1 MRLLDLT
8 LPTPKENLAL
18 DEALLDEAEA
28 GVLTEEVLRLWES
41 PEPFVVVGRSSRVAD
56 EVNWD
61 ECRRRGLCVLRRAS
75 GGAAVVAGPGC
86 LMYALVLSQIARP
99 SLAMISE
106 AHRLVMGTMVSALQ
120 PLVPGIVF
128 RGTSDLAV
136 GDCKVSG
143 NSLRVKRSHL
153 LYHGTVLVDFPLH
166 VIEAC
171 LRTPLRQ
178 PEYRRGRPHR
188 QFVSNVAVEAG
199 VLRAALI
206 EAWQAA
212 EPLGEWPRSR
222 VRDLVVTKYGLD
234 SWNLRL

>member
-8 LPTPKENLAL
+8 LPTPEENLAL

-28 GVLTEEVLRLWES
+28 GSLTEEVLRLWES
-41 PEPFVVVGRSSRVAD
+41 PEPFVVVGRSSHVAD
-56 EVNWD
+56 EVNRD
-61 ECRRRGLCVLRRAS
+61 ECRRRGLRVLRRAS

-86 LMYALVLSQIARP
+86 LTYALVLSQIARP

-128 RGTSDLAV
+128 RGTCDLAV

-153 LYHGTVLVDFPLH
+153 LYHGTVLVDFPLD
-166 VIEAC
+166 VVEAC
-171 LRTPLRQ
+171 LKTPPRQ
-178 PEYRRGRPHR
+178 PEYRRGRPHK
-188 QFVSNVAVEAG
+188 QFVSNLAVETG
-199 VLRAALI
+199 ELRAVLI

-212 EPLGEWPRSR
+212 EPLGDWPRSR
-222 VRDLVVTKYGLD
+222 VRDLVATKYGLD